1 MATKMERLEN
11 ELAQL
16 KGLLQSR
23 GIFAPALPRTDKERA
38 DYVKWGSERHMALLG
53 LVEVEPGDEVD
64 YITHASQGITF
75 RLEDEVTPFMSFAD
89 PGKIAKLVL
98 RQKVSDFQA
107 GAPKVPAGAP
117 SLWTPDPIDPDDGRP
132 QAWTSAMVTG

>member
-23 GIFAPALPRTDKERA
+23 GIFAPARPRTDKERA
-38 DYVKWGSERHMALLG
+38 DYVEWGSERHMALLG
-53 LVEVEPGDEVD
+53 LVKAEPGDEAD
-64 YITHASQGITF
+64 YITHSANGETY

-98 RQKVSDFQA
+98 RQKVSEFQA
-107 GAPKVPAGAP
+107 GAPQVPAGAP
-117 SLWTPDPIDPDDGRP
+117 SLWTPDPAPGET
-132 QAWTSAMVTG
+132 WTSAMVAG